1 MDRSP
6 LADDIEFVRQ
16 MAEEG
21 ASAPSLGG
29 RFSVWWGSLVTIAL
43 TCHWATITGQFPLKD
58 NMVAVIW
65 VVMAIVGTIGTI
77 ILGMMMTDKPGQS
90 APGNRTE
97 SAVWPVISGG
107 IFLYATSIGF
117 AVALRDQPTLLF
129 NTIIPMAFILHA
141 VGAAVAGTLYRRST
155 PWLVVAASLI
165 IAALS
170 MFWIDRAE
178 IYLLAAAGVV
188 FTQIIPGLF
197 DLRAEPKSVV

>member
-1 MDRSP
+1 MHRSP
-6 LADDIEFVRQ
+6 LAEDLEYVRQ

-29 RFSVWWGSLVTIAL
+29 RFSVWWGSLVAIAL
-43 TCHWATITGQFPLKD
+43 ICHWAAITGQLPLAS
-58 NMVAVIW
+58 NMVGIIW
-65 VVMAIVGTIGTI
+65 VTMAIVGTIGTI
-77 ILGMMMTDKPGQS
+77 ILGMTMSNKPGQS
-90 APGNRTE
+90 APGNRAE
-97 SAVWPVISGG
+97 SAVWPVISFG
-107 IFLYATSIGF
+107 IFLYATAIGF

-141 VGAAVAGTLYRRST
+141 VGAALAGTLYRKST
-155 PWLVVAASLI
+155 PWLVVAASMI

-178 IYLLAAAGVV
+178 IYLLAATGVV
-188 FTQIIPGLF
+188 LTQIIPGLF